1 MRRGDRT
8 IIHAFSALAAG
19 VGGGLAQL
27 PCSDA
32 AVLVPLQATMIG
44 TLAAGRG
51 IDLDL
56 TAAAQLV
63 LSFGATMA
71 GRTGSQLL
79 LGWLPGAGNLLN
91 AATAA
96 GLTEAVGWA
105 AVAWFERLERR
116 DVGR

>member
-1 MRRGDRT
+1 MKRGDRT
-8 IIHAFSALAAG
+8 VIHAFSALAAG
-19 VGGGLAQL
+19 VGAGLAQL

-44 TLAAGRG
+44 TLAAERG
-51 IDLDL
+51 VTLDR

-71 GRTGSQLL
+71 GRSASQVL
-79 LGWLPGAGNLLN
+79 LGWVPGWGNVLN
-91 AATAA
+91 ASTAA

-105 AVAWFERLERR
+105 AVAWFDRCDRARELP
-116 DVGR
+116 